1 MAKGAGGFEAVQS
14 SDRHLKWNALD
25 GLERILMVLCGVCLA
40 SFCSSVFADV
50 VTREIG
56 RPWLWLQEVTMAF
69 FTYGVFIGT
78 AVAVRRNDH
87 LCLSAMT
94 DAIRGPWRTVAEVFN
109 RGVVL
114 LVGLGMAVFGWQNFI
129 SGFSSFRMPSMTPI
143 AYLYWPIPV
152 CGVLIALFSLE
163 QIMNGLRHGF
173 DAGQYHAQGL
183 ALADLQLKHGG

>member
-1 MAKGAGGFEAVQS
+1 MAEGSGGFEVIQS
-14 SDRHLKWNALD
+14 SDRHLKWAALD

-69 FTYGVFIGT
+69 FTYGVFLGT

-94 DAIRGPWRTVAEVFN
+94 EAMHGPWRTVAEVFN

-114 LVGLGMAVFGWQNFI
+114 VVGLGMAVFGWQNFL
-129 SGFSSFRMPSMTPI
+129 SGFASFRMPSMTPI

-152 CGVLIALFSLE
+152 CGGLVALFSLE
-163 QIMNGLRHGF
+163 QILNGVRNGF
-173 DAGQYHAQGL
+173 EAGRSHAQGL
-183 ALADLQLKHGG
+183 ALADLQLKQGG